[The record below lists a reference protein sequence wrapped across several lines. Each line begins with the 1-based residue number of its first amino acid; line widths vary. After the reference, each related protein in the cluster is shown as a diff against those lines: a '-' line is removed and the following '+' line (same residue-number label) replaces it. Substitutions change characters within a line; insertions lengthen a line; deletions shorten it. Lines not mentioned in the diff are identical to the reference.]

1 MVLKGIIIPCHH
13 TSTWWVACNFSHVY
27 SLWISWRGMRLLHTL
42 IFHMLKP
49 AWSIF
54 FWQALLFLSVT
65 IDTSQKCIG
74 FYIFMMKHSLSHQ
87 KKQERSIHPK
97 TASILWNTKTTRFF
111 FLFNNALLCHKSID
125 ILIYYI
131 GETYCNCFVE
141 I

>member
-54 FWQALLFLSVT
+54 FLTSSFIFECNHRYITKMHRLLYFYDEAFIITSEVT
-65 IDTSQKCIG
+65 RKVNSSQNSKHI
-74 FYIFMMKHSLSHQ
+74 MKH
-87 KKQERSIHPK
+87 KDNKI
-97 TASILWNTKTTRFF
+97 F

-125 ILIYYI
+125 ILIYYV